1 MSDYS
6 PRYSGIA
13 VDAVRAN
20 GRVFNDTDRMVYELP
35 LQGLSFSVPSGTQTS
50 VIRMASVT
58 NKEVVRQIAAQK
70 GASTD
75 PIALGLMFKIS
86 CNVTVAAG
94 AGTTTPD
101 LRATHSFV
109 ERHALSTIQVSPGKA
124 GEAYLMSNGETSMG
138 QLTEWLQTSSGFRQQ
153 FAAAFE
159 ACDDFHVTAD
169 RNATNSDGH
178 VISSLDN
185 VHVTGARSLMN
196 NEQRRLCYLGNGA
209 TPVTLPEP
217 GTPINDLFFFPLTMD
232 GPTGVSSAGFS
243 VESLFSSE
251 NEWNFYVRPV
261 FDAAQYSPGSALIGN
276 YTITVSL
283 IYRLHEGKRY
293 ENDIAAAPAYGAVWK
308 WIRQCGTIPD
318 GVSTVINGS
327 NVVSHIAVGYPA
339 LVYGDP
345 TTGSPLPVQDGSF
358 YFKQEVQAGTGE
370 FVVRRLIPPAL
381 RPADLNTAGTYL
393 ELGREGGGISFSLG
407 GWTQAKGNETVKALN
422 WRQRNKAIKDALA
435 LPMEGI
441 EYPLFS
447 DAGAVSLPYT
457 FATYRGSDIT
467 PGGAGILELVYT
479 DGSATNIV
487 PTAPVSHGSTV
498 TDLGLGGMRNFLL
511 AWCDRTVDGF
521 CGTEVRSDT
530 DAAGLR
536 VLTVG
541 GFQLPKRIYS
551 NQSAYAQVQVLTR
564 MGPYE
569 GFSANPC
576 DCHPDHAEPL
586 VFKANS
592 PTADKGDALTSAFKV
607 TRPVLDA
614 GMTYTS
620 GTISAQ
626 KK

>member
-20 GRVFNDTDRMVYELP
+20 GRVINDTDRMVYELP
-35 LQGLSFSVPSGTQTS
+35 LQGLNFSVASGVQTN

-58 NKEVVRQIAAQK
+58 NKEIIRQIAAQK
-70 GASTD
+70 GASSD
-75 PIALGLMFKIS
+75 PIALGLMFKIGYS
-86 CNVTVAAG
+86 VTVAADT
-94 AGTTTPD
+94 GTTSSSLKCTN
-101 LRATHSFV
+101 SFA
-109 ERHALSTIQVSPGKA
+109 ERHALSTIQVAPGKA

-138 QLTEWLQTSSGFRQQ
+138 QLTEWLQTSSGFTQQ

-169 RNATNSDGH
+169 RSATNSDGH
-178 VISSLDN
+178 VVSALDN
-185 VHVTGARSLMN
+185 VHLTGVRSLMN
-196 NEQRRLCYLGNGA
+196 NEQRRVCFVGNGG
-209 TPVTLPEP
+209 TPVTLPQD
-217 GTPINDLFFFPLTMD
+217 GTPSVDLFYFPLTMD

-251 NEWNFYVRPV
+251 NEWNFFVRPV
-261 FDAAQYSPGSALIGN
+261 FDAAQYSPGSTLNGN
-276 YTITVSL
+276 FTITVSL
-283 IYRLHEGKRY
+283 IYRLHEGKRF
-293 ENDIAAAPAYGAVWK
+293 ENDVAAAPAYGAVWK

-345 TTGSPLPVQDGSF
+345 TTGSPLPVQDGAF
-358 YFKQEVQAGTGE
+358 YFKQEVEAASGSYVT
-370 FVVRRLIPPAL
+370 RRLIPPAL
-381 RPADLNTAGTYL
+381 RPADLNTPGTYL
-393 ELGREGGGISFSLG
+393 ELGREGGGISFPLG
-407 GWTQAKGNETVKALN
+407 GWTQAKGNETIKALN
-422 WRQRNKAIKDALA
+422 WRQRNKAIKDAFALA
-435 LPMEGI
+435 MEGI

-447 DAGAVSLPYT
+447 EQGAASLGYT
-457 FATYRGSDIT
+457 FAAYV
-467 PGGAGILELVYT
+467 PGGANIKYT
-479 DGSATNIV
+479 DGTTSYSV
-487 PTAPVSHGSTV
+487 PYAPVSRGGSTV
-498 TDLGLGGMRNFLL
+498 DLGIGGLRNVLL

-541 GFQLPKRIYS
+541 GFQLPKRIW
-551 NQSAYAQVQVLTR
+551 NNPTAYAQVQVLTR

-586 VFKANS
+586 VFKAGS
-592 PTADKGDALTSAFKV
+592 ATADKGDALTAAFKV

-620 GTISAQ
+620 GTMSAQ